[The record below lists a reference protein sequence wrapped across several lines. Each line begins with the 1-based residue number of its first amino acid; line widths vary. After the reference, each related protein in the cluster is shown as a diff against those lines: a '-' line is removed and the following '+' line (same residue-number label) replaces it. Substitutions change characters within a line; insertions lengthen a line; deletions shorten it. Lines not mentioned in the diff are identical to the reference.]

1 MTRFNLSENMPFVA
15 VHAGE
20 YIKVELES
28 RGMTQ
33 KELATLTGIQTSI
46 LNDIIRGRRNVT
58 AEQSV
63 LIGKAMEIDD
73 TFFYDM
79 QKKYDMDCAR
89 ISKNVAEQLAAM
101 KVWNVLKDMI
111 SVKYFK
117 KIGVLTSDIK
127 KNIEAIFQIF
137 NVKNL
142 EEMFVLREQ
151 EAQLVYYKKSEK
163 LKTNIE
169 DLFSWKYY
177 SMFLSKKEKID
188 NVFNANNIDSLFTEL
203 NSIFEEN
210 SKTVERTKK
219 ACGKYGIKFVVSPKE
234 GQVPVDG
241 MSFVQDGTPT
251 IVLTLR
257 VDSIDNFAFSIM
269 HELGH
274 IMLHLSDSEKVF
286 VSIADKEYDNKYEEE
301 ANAFARDRLIPSDLW
316 KRFQTQTRDVSPYKI
331 APYIS
336 DFAKKINVN
345 PQIILG
351 RFTYETRNYRMR
363 TKFEKIIN

>member
-1 MTRFNLSENMPFVA
+1 MTHFDLSENMPFTA

-20 YIKVELES
+20 YIKDELEA
-28 RGMTQ
+28 RRMTQ

-79 QKKYDMDCAR
+79 QKKYDIDCAR
-89 ISKNVAEQLAAM
+89 ISRNVAEQLAAM
-101 KVWNVLKDMI
+101 KVWNVLKEII

-117 KIGVLTSDIK
+117 KIGILTSDIK
-127 KNIEAIFQIF
+127 KNIGVIFQIF
-137 NVKNL
+137 NVNNL
-142 EEMFVLREQ
+142 EELFVLREQ

-163 LKTNIE
+163 LKTSPE

-177 SMFLSKKEKID
+177 SIFLSKQEKLD
-188 NVFNANNIDSLFTEL
+188 VTFNKNNVYPLFSEL
-203 NSIFEEN
+203 NTIFEEN
-210 SKTVERTKK
+210 NNTVEKTKE
-219 ACGKYGIKFVVSPKE
+219 ACGKYGIKFIISRKE

-241 MSFVQDGTPT
+241 MSFFQEGTPT
-251 IVLTLR
+251 IVLTR
-257 VDSIDNFAFSIM
+257 RKDYIDNFAFSIM

-274 IMLHLSDSEKVF
+274 VMLHLIDSKKVF
-286 VSIADKEYDNKYEEE
+286 VSIADKDYDNEYEDE
-301 ANAFARDRLIPSDLW
+301 ANAFARDKLIPSDLW
-316 KRFQTQTRDVSPYKI
+316 KRFWTKTRDVSPYKI

-336 DFAKKINVN
+336 NFAKNNVIN
-345 PQIILG
+345 PQIVLG
-351 RFTYETRNYRMR
+351 RYTYETKNYKLR
-363 TKFEKIIN
+363 TEFEKNIN